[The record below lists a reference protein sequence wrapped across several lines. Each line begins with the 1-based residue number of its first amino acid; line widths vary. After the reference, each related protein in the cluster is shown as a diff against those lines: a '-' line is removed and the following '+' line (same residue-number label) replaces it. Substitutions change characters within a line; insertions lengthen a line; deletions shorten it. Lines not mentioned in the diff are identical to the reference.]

1 MAKKKDKDKP
11 KKKLKDLSKK
21 DLVTRK
27 AGKDTKIQNLK
38 EQKKEAD
45 TPKEKKNIQKKID
58 KVEKRSEKI
67 SNVLDKKVYEAP
79 DEQTLLDKIYNSD
92 GFKMLSPANQQL
104 IRTAVDSFTPEQL
117 QNFKLSPK
125 RLNLISQEAKQAVQ
139 DEYNYTTQ
147 QFDQDA
153 EQTLRN
159 DTAFLQRSLEEA
171 ESNPQ
176 KTDDDI
182 IAIRNLKDALAEATK
197 QYQEAA
203 DFKNTYLQ
211 NQLADI
217 DKKLNTDI
225 SRANE
230 DEIIKL
236 RQYQRQYQTDLRGV
250 QDNMAQRGLAISGIR
265 MREETTTTDN
275 YNDLTTTAQ
284 QEAQRIREDAETLAD
299 QSKRDLQLSTSFD
312 LQDLLNQY
320 SGQQK
325 EAIQGAEGVLGTEK
339 VSGILPEY
347 TGVGDADLTSYQY
360 GGVKGSYNTAY
371 DTQKNDNFAA
381 YEAKYGTSALINRF
395 RGQLGTY
402 KPVGGI
408 IGTENVAKQRAY
420 KTAGETKKINK
431 KAIVQQ
437 GTKNYLQAKG
447 LL

>member
-1 MAKKKDKDKP
+1 M
-11 KKKLKDLSKK
+11 
-21 DLVTRK
+21 
-27 AGKDTKIQNLK
+27 
-38 EQKKEAD
+38 
-45 TPKEKKNIQKKID
+45 
-58 KVEKRSEKI
+58 
-67 SNVLDKKVYEAP
+67 Y
-79 DEQTLLDKIYNSD
+79 
-92 GFKMLSPANQQL
+92 
-104 IRTAVDSFTPEQL
+104 AV
-117 QNFKLSPK
+117 
-125 RLNLISQEAKQAVQ
+125 
-139 DEYNYTTQ
+139 
-147 QFDQDA
+147 
-153 EQTLRN
+153 
-159 DTAFLQRSLEEA
+159 A
-171 ESNPQ
+171 ESV
-176 KTDDDI
+176 TS
-182 IAIRNLKDALAEATK
+182 LAYKSIVAPSVSVK
-197 QYQEAA
+197 
-203 DFKNTYLQ
+203 
-211 NQLADI
+211 LADI

-408 IGTENVAKQRAY
+408 IGTENVAKQRAPELNREVEQFISIVLDKKVKY
-420 KTAGETKKINK
+420 NDLPKKPRILAAQIMGDARKMYRANIKGELDVEGFRNYMVALSALGGSLAG
-431 KAIVQQ
+431 
-437 GTKNYLQAKG
+437 G
-447 LL
+447 LLGGLIGYYRRRGF